1 MCTERLLLVIIES
14 SSVYLGSLLLI
25 FLKVIIEN
33 IRLLPIKGV
42 HLKIEIFD
50 IFNFFDNN
58 ILFLLFILI

>member
-1 MCTERLLLVIIES
+1 MVIIES

-42 HLKIEIFD
+42 HLKIKIFD